1 VINLFKCKIGELL
14 RVSKYK
20 REYIIKEL
28 NITHNTLSNWV
39 TGKTYPTADKL
50 FILADLLECKV
61 DDFYEYKK

>member
-1 VINLFKCKIGELL
+1 MFKCKIGELL

-39 TGKTYPTADKL
+39 TGKTFPTADKL